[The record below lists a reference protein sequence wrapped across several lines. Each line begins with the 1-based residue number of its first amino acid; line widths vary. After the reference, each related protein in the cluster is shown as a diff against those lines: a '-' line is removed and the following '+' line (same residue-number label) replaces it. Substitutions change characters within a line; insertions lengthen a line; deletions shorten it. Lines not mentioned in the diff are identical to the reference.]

1 MLLNWYHWQLPEI
14 LRSLVHLSIDNE
26 MPCFDPRDVL
36 FVTNKWDTITSCDSD
51 SDDEED
57 RQVEKTWKDLKSKI
71 KKNWSE
77 VKEENIFKMSL
88 KHVHFFLLY
97 KICMYFSQGSVSF
110 QKLSLINFST
120 LFKLQCSKCKF

>member
-1 MLLNWYHWQLPEI
+1 M
-14 LRSLVHLSIDNE
+14 HLSIDNE

-57 RQVEKTWKDLKSKI
+57 RQARQVEKTWRDLKSKI
-71 KKNWSE
+71 KSNWSE

-88 KHVHFFLLY
+88 KDVHFNLFY
-97 KICMYFSQGSVSF
+97 KICMYVSQGSVSF
-110 QKLSLINFST
+110 QKLS
-120 LFKLQCSKCKF
+120 